1 MFSPALAHVLAR
13 LLTREGWDGLYL
25 NPRLRDGWRSW
36 IVAWLGCVLL
46 ILAGAAVFFAAFPE
60 TFDPSLNT
68 FREQLP
74 EAARRAGE
82 PLPLDPGVLFAI
94 QAASAVLVAPIGPG
108 TARLH
113 RRGGPP
119 AWAAAGRSSRV
130 SRLLGGGAVDSP
142 AVGRQRGARLRLGV
156 HRSGAWLASYVAL
169 TGACRGRICC
179 HPPRRPHS
187 PSPSRMRVGLTLSI
201 CSNSR
206 LRVPEFE
213 SSECSRVSRRSGA
226 LIAAKSSKSLS
237 PLGHTSVRTHICS
250 SCGYVA
256 EQRHERREEHPPG
269 WGTAFGA

>member
-156 HRSGAWLASYVAL
+156 HRSGARQLRRSDRRLPWENLL
-169 TGACRGRICC
+169 
-179 HPPRRPHS
+179 PP
-187 PSPSRMRVGLTLSI
+187 PSPPPLAKSIADASWSYFVDLLELKAESAGVRVVRVQPRFTSQR
-201 CSNSR
+201 CSNCAE
-206 LRVPEFE
+206 VIQE
-213 SSECSRVSRRSGA
+213 S
-226 LIAAKSSKSLS
+226 L
-237 PLGHTSVRTHICS
+237 SVRTHICKDT
-250 SCGYVA
+250 
-256 EQRHERREEHPPG
+256 HL
-269 WGTAFGA
+269 